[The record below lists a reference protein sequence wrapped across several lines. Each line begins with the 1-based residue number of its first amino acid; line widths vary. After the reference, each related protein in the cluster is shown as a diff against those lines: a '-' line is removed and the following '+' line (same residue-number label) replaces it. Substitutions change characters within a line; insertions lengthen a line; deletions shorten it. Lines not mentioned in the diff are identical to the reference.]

1 MCTGLIVGRCVDPCT
16 AVLSVKGPA
25 CSIPP
30 CGPRTLLTGNDGVLV
45 WDLDGFLCGEHREG
59 HALRQGGAGGR
70 DWGAGGA
77 DRGEDWRRTHAAGK
91 AQDVHGALLGI
102 GQAQGGPGLLG
113 RAQHRVQVDPEAAQ
127 LPLQVWVLRGHFDQL
142 IHVDVPV
149 AVEVHFAVDVLELQ
163 LQHRAPG
170 LAVVALQRVC
180 RGQGQVDAQGLQPQ
194 HEVGVAGQAGLQLL
208 VGEEA
213 VPVLIN
219 ELDQLVQFV
228 GDHAVG
234 GAGRAPGDRRLIGL
248 RGCPHEPQ
256 QLALEVALLRV
267 VDHTQGE
274 VPGVGVQVHL
284 QLLLLLQQVGHHLL
298 VLHVHPVHK
307 RQLPLLLRDHLREV
321 GLGPGGGLQV
331 PLGPVARLL
340 CLCAGAQLV
349 FDLGGLHGLG
359 IGLVGVHVLFMQQ
372 RVQLVLLLPRR
383 RLVQLPGGPRAV
395 GGEGGL
401 VPWGRLGAV
410 GGRLLHYGGLG
421 HELRGGQLEHAV
433 VLVLGGLLRGAP
445 QGPLNVIGE
454 GPHGALP
461 KGLRQQ
467 RGVQVLSPKLTDV
480 LAQERLVLVPLPLL
494 LRALVHQEAAGG
506 VGDVDPRLRGG
517 RDLLHRVVDG
527 AERHRVLM
535 GPGPGGS
542 GRLRRGL
549 HGIGLL
555 LRGLRHLLLRLLG
568 LLAVVDHQPE
578 LLQSLIHFHRAHQRE
593 DLREARLLLIPGPLR
608 HVREHVATLLQGVE
622 EVPRVHVAEPC
633 LGQLLLV
640 RQNLRR
646 GRE

>member
-1 MCTGLIVGRCVDPCT
+1 MHTHIQRAGGGGRGGGGHDP
-16 AVLSVKGPA
+16 APVLRQLADAGGEGGHGGRGHGPA
-25 CSIPP
+25 EG
-30 CGPRTLLTGNDGVLV
+30 GP
-45 WDLDGFLCGEHREG
+45 
-59 HALRQGGAGGR
+59 QG
-70 DWGAGGA
+70 
-77 DRGEDWRRTHAAGK
+77 
-91 AQDVHGALLGI
+91 VHGRLELV
-102 GQAQGGPGLLG
+102 GQAQGGPRALG
-113 RAQHRVQVDPEAAQ
+113 GAQHGVQVDAQAAQ
-127 LPLQVWVLRGHFDQL
+127 LLLQLRALGGHLDEL
-142 IHVDVPV
+142 VHVDVPV
-149 AVEVHFAVDVLELQ
+149 AVQVQLVVDALDLQ
-163 LQHRAPG
+163 LHHRPAR
-170 LAVVALQRVC
+170 LAVAALQRVLG
-180 RGQGQVDAQGLQPQ
+180 RQGQVDAQGLQPQ

-383 RLVQLPGGPRAV
+383 RLVQLADRVGRGVLVPWRAV
-395 GGEGGL
+395 GLGL
-401 VPWGRLGAV
+401 GAFDGRLRDQF
-410 GGRLLHYGGLG
+410 GR
-421 HELRGGQLEHAV
+421 RQLENAV
-433 VLVLGGLLRGAP
+433 VLRFAGRRVVAAVPVRRDVLDDLGVAELHERQVFRPELPDVLSQEGLVLG
-445 QGPLNVIGE
+445 
-454 GPHGALP
+454 
-461 KGLRQQ
+461 
-467 RGVQVLSPKLTDV
+467 
-480 LAQERLVLVPLPLL
+480 PLPLL
-494 LRALVHQEAAGG
+494 LC
-506 VGDVDPRLRGG
+506 P
-517 RDLLHRVVDG
+517 
-527 AERHRVLM
+527 
-535 GPGPGGS
+535 
-542 GRLRRGL
+542 
-549 HGIGLL
+549 
-555 LRGLRHLLLRLLG
+555 
-568 LLAVVDHQPE
+568 
-578 LLQSLIHFHRAHQRE
+578 
-593 DLREARLLLIPGPLR
+593 
-608 HVREHVATLLQGVE
+608 
-622 EVPRVHVAEPC
+622 
-633 LGQLLLV
+633 LV
-640 RQNLRR
+640 RQ
-646 GRE
+646 